1 MGKVFKIIHDKQRG
15 ALTLV
20 RVFRGEL
27 KKGSRLVTTHNTT
40 EVVNKVYEPLADE
53 YREISGVPAGDV
65 AICAGLKVQFD
76 FFILYFCGILI
87 GYMQTNSTSAY
98 SYGRLAHD

>member
-27 KKGSRLVTTHNTT
+27 KKGSRLVTTHNTA
-40 EVVNKVYEPLADE
+40 EVVSKVYEPLADE

-65 AICAGLKVQFD
+65 AICAGLKVNFIFLWI
-76 FFILYFCGILI
+76 FFSKIIK
-87 GYMQTNSTSAY
+87 QNKSTSAH
-98 SYGRLAHD
+98 SYRRFAHN